1 MSRVNEMPQPAAA
14 MVPSAFS
21 NRIRQSFISV
31 RRSIAAHTPSMV
43 AHLFFLVGLGAV
55 AYGVWLIY
63 RPAGFILAGL
73 EMMWLAFLV
82 SAEDNLR

>member
-1 MSRVNEMPQPAAA
+1 MSPTVRLSSISSRV
-14 MVPSAFS
+14 SS
-21 NRIRQSFISV
+21 SLRSI
-31 RRSIAAHTPSMV
+31 RRSVTAHTPSMV

-63 RPAGFILAGL
+63 RPAGFIFAGL

-82 SAEDNLR
+82 SAEENVR